1 MARLEP
7 EDPDPGIGPA
17 EAAELVGRG
26 AVLVDVREVHEWA
39 AGHAP
44 VAVHLPV
51 GSVADGMAGLPRD
64 RQIIVICRSGRRSA
78 AATDQLVRSGF
89 DAVNLDGGVVA
100 WVEAGLPLE
109 TDDGAEGRVA

>member
-26 AVLVDVREVHEWA
+26 AVLVD
-39 AGHAP
+39 
-44 VAVHLPV
+44 
-51 GSVADGMAGLPRD
+51 
-64 RQIIVICRSGRRSA
+64 
-78 AATDQLVRSGF
+78 
-89 DAVNLDGGVVA
+89 LDGGAVA

-109 TDDGAEGRVA
+109 TDDGGGGRAA